1 MMATERLFYQDA
13 YCRAFDAAV
22 LSAGQDER
30 GWYLVLNRTAFY
42 PEGGGQP
49 ADQGFL
55 FMEPER
61 MPQAAGAKEDP
72 GRAGTMSARNMD
84 GDSEAGCQVQD
95 VQIVGGEIRHY
106 VDRMP
111 ASLHK
116 LLTGASEGCGGK
128 GSGKDVCRSAVFR
141 TPPGQEFRVR
151 GIIDW
156 ERRFDLMQQHSGEHI
171 VSGWIHRRYGYD
183 NVGFHM
189 GEDVITIDLNG
200 RLDTEQ
206 LAQIEAEVNG
216 WIWEDHAAHIFFP
229 DDREREALPY
239 RSKKELTGE
248 VRLVEF
254 PGADLCACCGMH
266 VRRSGEIGLVKLL
279 SVKHF
284 REGVRIEMVSGR
296 RAFALLN
303 RSFLENGRISV
314 ALSVPP
320 ERTMEAVE
328 RLQAENYSLRGQVL
342 GLQNE
347 RSRMRAEQ
355 CRGKGDVLVLE
366 TGLDAAQIRK
376 EADAVLDVCGGVC
389 TVISLDASAG
399 EGSGKGEQSA
409 AANEK
414 ASGKYAIGERD
425 GDVRALVKEMNGAL
439 QGKGGGKPF
448 FAQGSLQADREEIIA
463 FFAGKHFTVFG

>member
-1 MMATERLFYQDA
+1 M
-13 YCRAFDAAV
+13 
-22 LSAGQDER
+22 
-30 GWYLVLNRTAFY
+30 
-42 PEGGGQP
+42 
-49 ADQGFL
+49 
-55 FMEPER
+55 
-61 MPQAAGAKEDP
+61 
-72 GRAGTMSARNMD
+72 
-84 GDSEAGCQVQD
+84 
-95 VQIVGGEIRHY
+95 
-106 VDRMP
+106 
-111 ASLHK
+111 
-116 LLTGASEGCGGK
+116 
-128 GSGKDVCRSAVFR
+128 
-141 TPPGQEFRVR
+141 
-151 GIIDW
+151 
-156 ERRFDLMQQHSGEHI
+156 
-171 VSGWIHRRYGYD
+171 
-183 NVGFHM
+183 
-189 GEDVITIDLNG
+189 
-200 RLDTEQ
+200 
-206 LAQIEAEVNG
+206 
-216 WIWEDHAAHIFFP
+216 
-229 DDREREALPY
+229 
-239 RSKKELTGE
+239 
-248 VRLVEF
+248 
-254 PGADLCACCGMH
+254 
-266 VRRSGEIGLVKLL
+266 
-279 SVKHF
+279 
-284 REGVRIEMVSGR
+284 
-296 RAFALLN
+296 LN

-314 ALSVPP
+314 ALSVPS